1 MSAHY
6 LIRLED
12 NQGSVIETVQDYL
25 GIIDN
30 ILVSESRRRN
40 GQLQYI
46 DPYGTT
52 SFNGLQAE
60 ALLCELKEAISL
72 VKSKEAVNLLKSLE
86 RITRQCSEEPHL
98 FLKFYGD

>member
-12 NQGSVIETVQDYL
+12 NQGVVIETIQDAL
-25 GIIDN
+25 GMVDDV
-30 ILVSESRRRN
+30 LVPMSKRRK

-60 ALLCELKEAISL
+60 ALLSELEKASSL
-72 VKSKEAVNLLKSLE
+72 VKSKEAGDLLKSLE
-86 RITRQCSEEPHL
+86 RIARQCSEEEHL